1 VNSRFRLLLIGRAL
15 WLRRRRLSVALLALL
30 VGASLSSALLSTYAD
45 LEQKMAREFRR
56 YGANLVVAPQGEEQ
70 TLPEETLNR
79 ARLPEVGAV
88 PFLYVVGRSNDTE
101 VVIAGADLAALH
113 DFARTWQVHGQW
125 PAAPGDCLAGER
137 IGVQP
142 GASLRLTIGT
152 QSSDCRV
159 TAVIATGASED
170 SQVLLALAEAQ
181 RLASLPGRLSLIQL
195 NAAPNEVERV
205 RGQLAAALPGTEV
218 RTLRPVAESTAR
230 VLLKV
235 RGLLLGSTVVIL
247 AIIVLGVTTTLSAIV
262 WERRRDI
269 GVMKALGAGEGQI
282 AGLLLAESALLGL
295 AGGLL
300 GYGAGLALAQWI
312 GHSIYQTAVAVRPE
326 VFPQVVLVSLAVAVA
341 ATLFPLRVVR
351 KVHPAAVL
359 KGE

>member
-1 VNSRFRLLLIGRAL
+1 LNSRFRLLLIGRAL
-15 WLRRRRLSVALLALL
+15 WMRRRRLSVALLALL

-56 YGANLVVAPQGEEQ
+56 YGANLVIAPQGEGQ
-70 TLPEETLNR
+70 TLPEDTLTR
-79 ARLPEVGAV
+79 ARMPEVGAV
-88 PFLYVVGRSNDTE
+88 PFLYVVGRSNDNE
-101 VVIAGADLAALH
+101 VVIAGADLTALH
-113 DFARTWQVHGQW
+113 DFARTWQLRGQW
-125 PAAPGDCLAGER
+125 PSVSGECLAGER

-142 GASLRLTIGT
+142 GASLHLAVGA
-152 QSSDCRV
+152 QAADCRV
-159 TAVIATGASED
+159 TGVISTGASED
-170 SQVLLALAEAQ
+170 SQILLALADAQ
-181 RLASLPGRLSLIQL
+181 RLAALPGRLSLIQL
-195 NAAPNEVERV
+195 NAAPQDVERV
-205 RGQLAAALPGTEV
+205 RGQLATALPGTEV

-269 GVMKALGAGEGQI
+269 GVMKALGAGESQI
-282 AGLLLAESALLGL
+282 AVLLLSESALLGIC
-295 AGGLL
+295 GGLL

-312 GHSIYQTAVAVRPE
+312 GQSIYQAAVAVRPQ
-326 VFPQVVLVSLAVAVA
+326 VFPQVLLVTVAVAVG
-341 ATLFPLRVVR
+341 ATLFPLRMVR

>member
-1 VNSRFRLLLIGRAL
+1 MNSRFRLLLVGRAL
-15 WLRRRRLSVALLALL
+15 WMRRRRLSVALLSLL

-56 YGANLVVAPQGEEQ
+56 YGANLVVAPQGDGQ
-70 TLPEETLNR
+70 TLPEETVER
-79 ARLPEVGAV
+79 ARMPEVSAI
-88 PFLYVVGRSNDTE
+88 PFLYVVGRSNDRE
-101 VVIAGADLAALH
+101 VVIAGVDLTGLRE
-113 DFARTWQVHGQW
+113 FARTWQLRGQW
-125 PAAPGDCLAGER
+125 PAATGDCLAGER

-142 GASLRLTIGT
+142 GASLHLTVGT
-152 QSSDCRV
+152 QAADCRV
-159 TAVIATGASED
+159 TGVVATGASED
-170 SQVLLALAEAQ
+170 SQILLALAEAQ
-181 RLASLPGRLSLIQL
+181 RLAALPGRLSLIQL
-195 NAAPNEVERV
+195 NAAPQEVERV
-205 RGQLAAALPGTEV
+205 RGQLAAALPGLEV

-235 RGLLLGSTVVIL
+235 RGLLLGSTAVIL

-269 GVMKALGAGEGQI
+269 GVMKALGAGERQI
-282 AGLLLAESALLGL
+282 ATLLLSESALLGL

-312 GHSIYQTAVAVRPE
+312 GRSIYQSAVAVRPE
-326 VFPQVVLVSLAVAVA
+326 VFPQVVLVTVAVAVA
-341 ATLFPLRVVR
+341 ATMFPLRMVR
-351 KVHPAAVL
+351 NVRPAAVL